1 MSSPNHGADGAKPDE
16 LVGQLAARL
25 GRHVLWDSLLLVL
38 PPLFAALLAGYFCYR
53 TGWLTELGLAL
64 AAAVLAGF
72 AVSAVILRYR
82 PRLPSIA
89 AAAQLIDHQAD
100 AKERFLTLATL
111 TSAPAGEKFLAR
123 LRGEAAGFGARV
135 QLGRDF
141 RYRVKKSFY
150 RSLAPS
156 LLVALLL
163 PWLIPV
169 ADSLIRP
176 VSVAQRLRQ
185 VAAQMAQKES
195 LKALAQEVNKLAAKL
210 EDPKATPEEKQAA
223 AEELEKKIEE
233 QKKQE
238 QDKDNKD
245 LLSQAADSVKG
256 AEQQQVAG
264 GDQQKKDQENGG
276 GGIQSNLPQEGK
288 GEGTKQSDGGGSDS
302 KGDQQSAQMS
312 NDMKQ
317 GKSAQGNPKEKGDEK
332 NAQGQGDAKSDQRD
346 ANQPGKEPSNEKTA
360 KSQGAAKDSA
370 GKSPT
375 SEELPHGGAP
385 AERFYKAGEG
395 KDGSIKGKGYVT
407 VQLPEDVVAD
417 SKADGQPTQATKESG
432 AGKRTRA
439 QLPVSNQPLPA
450 HMPDAPKEKQPMPIE
465 YRGIIR

>member
-1 MSSPNHGADGAKPDE
+1 MSTPIHGADRAKPDD
-16 LVGQLAARL
+16 LVGQLTARM

-38 PPLFAALLAGYFCYR
+38 PPLIAALVAGYLCYR
-53 TGWLTELGLAL
+53 VGWLTRLSLAL
-64 AAAVLAGF
+64 AAAALAGMAVLA
-72 AVSAVILRYR
+72 VMLRYR

-89 AAAQLIDHQAD
+89 AAAQLIDRQAD

-111 TSAPAGEKFLAR
+111 TSAPAGENFLAR
-123 LRGEAAGFGARV
+123 LRAEAAGFGARV

-141 RYRVKKSFY
+141 PYRVKKSFY
-150 RSLAPS
+150 RSLALS
-156 LLVALLL
+156 LLAALLL
-163 PWLIPV
+163 PWLIPP

-185 VAAQMAQKES
+185 VAAKMAQKES
-195 LKALAQEVNKLAAKL
+195 LKALAQEVNQLAAKL
-210 EDPKATPEEKQAA
+210 EDPKATPKEKQAA

-238 QDKDNKD
+238 QDKENQD
-245 LLSQAADSVKG
+245 LLSQAANSLDGK
-256 AEQQQVAG
+256 EQQQAAG
-264 GDQQKKDQENGG
+264 GDQQKKDQDKGG

-288 GEGTKQSDGGGSDS
+288 GEGTKQSDGGGSDG

-332 NAQGQGDAKSDQRD
+332 NSQGQGDAKSDQRD

-360 KSQGAAKDSA
+360 KSQGKEKDGA

-375 SEELPHGGAP
+375 SEELPQGGAP

-395 KDGSIKGKGYVT
+395 KDGGIKGKGYVT
-407 VQLPEDVVAD
+407 VQLPEDVAAE
-417 SKADGQPTQATKESG
+417 SKADGQTSQATKESG

-450 HMPDAPKEKQPMPIE
+450 HLPDAPKEKQPMPIE

>member
-1 MSSPNHGADGAKPDE
+1 MSSPIHGADRAKPDD

-25 GRHVLWDSLLLVL
+25 GRQVLWDSLLLVL
-38 PPLFAALLAGYFCYR
+38 PPMFAALVAGYFCYR
-53 TGWLTELGLAL
+53 AGWLSELSLAL
-64 AAAVLAGF
+64 AAAALAGV
-72 AVSAVILRYR
+72 AMLAVILRYR

-89 AAAQLIDHQAD
+89 AAAQLIDRQAD
-100 AKERFLTLATL
+100 AKERFLTLTTL
-111 TSAPAGEKFLAR
+111 SAPAGANFLAR
-123 LRGEAAGFGARV
+123 LRAEAADFGARV

-141 RYRVKKSFY
+141 PYRVKKSFY
-150 RSLAPS
+150 RSLALS
-156 LLVALLL
+156 LVAAVLF

-176 VSVAQRLRQ
+176 VSVAQQLRQ
-185 VAAQMAQKES
+185 VAAKMAQKES

-210 EDPKATPEEKQAA
+210 EDPQATPEEKQAA
-223 AEELEKKIEE
+223 AQELEKKLEE
-233 QKKQE
+233 QKQQE
-238 QDKDNKD
+238 KDPDNKD

-256 AEQQQVAG
+256 AEQQQAAS
-264 GDQQKKDQENGG
+264 GDQEKKDQDKGG
-276 GGIQSNLPQEGK
+276 GGVQSNLPQEGK
-288 GEGTKQSDGGGSDS
+288 GEGTKQSEGGGADS

-317 GKSAQGNPKEKGDEK
+317 GKSAQGNPKEKGEEK
-332 NAQGQGDAKSDQRD
+332 NSQGQGDAKSDQRD

-360 KSQGAAKDSA
+360 KSQGKEKDGA
-370 GKSPT
+370 GKSTT
-375 SEELPHGGAP
+375 SEELPLGGAP

-395 KDGSIKGKGYVT
+395 KDGGMKGKGYVT

-417 SKADGQPTQATKESG
+417 SKADGQASQATKESG
-432 AGKRTRA
+432 AGKRARA

-450 HMPDAPKEKQPMPIE
+450 HVPDAPKEKQQMPIE